1 MKAVVNSSPDLGK
14 SVRAFLELGQQRNR
28 LVHQNFASFALEKTS
43 DEIFALYTEALPFI
57 DRIGDKPRKRS
68 KNLSADRNGAIS
80 EQNQRNCSARTAG
93 SSGGAT
99 RQPPPS
105 HRTSGV
111 PKAYNKNMR
120 IEVDAVYQN
129 GILRPLQPLD
139 LAENERVVVS
149 ITQEANDAGL
159 GQLDADF
166 IQVLRRRLAGALPAP
181 GLEEVRRRLSKIP
194 GSMTADFIA
203 EREDR

>member
-1 MKAVVNSSPDLGK
+1 MP
-14 SVRAFLELGQQRNR
+14 
-28 LVHQNFASFALEKTS
+28 
-43 DEIFALYTEALPFI
+43 
-57 DRIGDKPRKRS
+57 
-68 KNLSADRNGAIS
+68 
-80 EQNQRNCSARTAG
+80 
-93 SSGGAT
+93 
-99 RQPPPS
+99 
-105 HRTSGV
+105 
-111 PKAYNKNMR
+111 

-149 ITQEANDAGL
+149 ITQEASDAGL